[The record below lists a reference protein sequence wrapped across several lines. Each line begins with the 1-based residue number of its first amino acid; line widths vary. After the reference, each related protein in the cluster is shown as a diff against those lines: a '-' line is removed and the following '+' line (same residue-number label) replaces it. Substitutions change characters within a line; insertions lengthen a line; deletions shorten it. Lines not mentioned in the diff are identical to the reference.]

1 MGACLYQ
8 NIFVILQQNLRNMDV
23 RERLAALRAQ
33 MHEQG
38 LAAYVVPGND
48 PHASEYMAS
57 HWCEMQWLSGFNG
70 ESGTMV
76 VTTDRALLWT
86 DSRYYLQAGIE
97 LKDSTIELMRE
108 SDIDC
113 PSVVEWLKGELKAES
128 QEPRDERFI
137 GLNPEMF
144 SVNDFKAWKEQFA
157 EAGIGVKSVDLIK
170 PIWTEG
176 RPAIPS
182 DKLYPYSADFAGE
195 TVESKISRMREILE
209 AKGESQKSKDYA
221 LIVSALDE
229 IAWLLN
235 IRGNDVEYNPVV
247 ISYVVLEG
255 DKCTLFVNPEKIDS
269 AAQNY
274 LDFNNID
281 VQPYEAV
288 FDYIH
293 GLRGTIFYD
302 GAKVNEA
309 LYEAIDNGPS
319 DQGPR
324 TKAKNI
330 QSPILI
336 DKAKKNA
343 VELEGERIAMRQDGA
358 ALTRFFKWLEETLVE
373 SQKSKVERPLTEW
386 DLMEKL
392 HAFRAMGENFV
403 EESFGTIAGYQGN
416 GAIVHYA
423 ATKEHCAEVK
433 KEGMLLLD
441 SGGQYLD
448 GTTDITRTVWLG
460 GRIPEQAKL
469 DYTYVL
475 KGHIALQ
482 TARFPR
488 GTRGNQLDALAKQY
502 MWQAGITF
510 GHGTGHGVGHF
521 LGCHEGPQNVRTDN
535 NPTPLEVGH
544 IISDEPGIYRTG
556 KWGIRTEN
564 LITVIPAKQTKATT
578 TEDEWL
584 TFETLTLCFY
594 DTSLIEMSLMTE
606 DEIDWL
612 NAYHVRV
619 YKEVSPLLNEEE
631 KHYLAKKC
639 VALEI

>member
-1 MGACLYQ
+1 MGACICQ
-8 NIFVILQQNLRNMDV
+8 NIFVILQQNFRTMNV
-23 RERLAALRAQ
+23 KERLAALRAQ

-76 VTTDRALLWT
+76 VTLDRALLWT

-113 PSVVEWLKGELKAES
+113 PSVVEWLCGEL
-128 QEPRDERFI
+128 RMTNDELRI
-137 GLNPEMF
+137 GVNPEMF

-182 DKLYPYSADFAGE
+182 DKFYPYSADFAGE
-195 TVESKISRMREILE
+195 TVESKLARMRDRL
-209 AKGESQKSKDYA
+209 KSKVESQKSKDYA

-235 IRGNDVEYNPVV
+235 IRSNDVEYNPVV
-247 ISYVVLEG
+247 ISYVVLEA

-274 LDFNNID
+274 LDFNNIN

-293 GLRGTIFYD
+293 GLKGTIFYD

-309 LYEAIDNGPS
+309 LYEAISHQDS
-319 DQGPR
+319 AVS
-324 TKAKNI
+324 AKNI

-358 ALTRFFKWLEETLVE
+358 ALTRFFKWLEEE
-373 SQKSKVERPLTEW
+373 AFSNQHSAISEW

-392 HAFRAMGENFV
+392 HAFRAMGENFM

-594 DTSLIEMSLMTE
+594 DTSLIEMNLMTE

-631 KHYLAKKC
+631 KQYLARKC
-639 VALEI
+639 AALEVGE

>member
-1 MGACLYQ
+1 MNVL
-8 NIFVILQQNLRNMDV
+8 D
-23 RERLAALRAQ
+23 RLAALRAA
-33 MHEQG
+33 MKEAKV
-38 LAAYVVPGND
+38 AAYVVPGND

-76 VTTDRALLWT
+76 VTTDKALLWT

-113 PSVVEWLKGELKAES
+113 PSVVDWLAENV
-128 QEPRDERFI
+128 Q
-137 GLNPEMF
+137 GLVGVNPEMF
-144 SVNDFKAWKEQFA
+144 SVNDFSAWNEKIA
-157 EAGIGVKSVDLIK
+157 LKSVDLIK
-170 PIWTEG
+170 PLWIEG
-176 RPAIPS
+176 RPAIPA

-195 TVESKISRMREILE
+195 SVESKLARMREKLV
-209 AKGESQKSKDYA
+209 A
-221 LIVSALDE
+221 LHGDAIIVSALDE

-247 ISYVVLEG
+247 ISYVVLEA
-255 DKCTLFVNPEKIDS
+255 DKCTLFVDANKIDTV
-269 AAQNY
+269 ARNY

-281 VQPYEAV
+281 MQPYEAV
-288 FDYIH
+288 FEYIAR
-293 GLRGTIFYD
+293 LSGTVIYD
-302 GAKVNEA
+302 GARVNEA
-309 LYEAIDNGPS
+309 LFEAIPANCKKIN
-319 DQGPR
+319 
-324 TKAKNI
+324 TK
-330 QSPILI
+330 SPILI
-336 DKAKKNA
+336 DKAHKNA
-343 VELEGERIAMRQDGA
+343 VELEGERIAMRQDAA
-358 ALTRFFKWLEETLVE
+358 ALTRFFKWLEEEAFANGKT
-373 SQKSKVERPLTEW
+373 QTEW

-392 HAFRAMGENFV
+392 HAFRVMGENFV
-403 EESFGTIAGYQGN
+403 EESFGTIAGYKGN

-423 ATKEHCAEVK
+423 ATKDNCTEVK
-433 KEGMLLLD
+433 PEGMLLLD

-460 GRIPEQAKL
+460 GEIPTQAKL

-502 MWQAGITF
+502 MWEAGITY

-544 IISDEPGIYRTG
+544 IVSDEPGIYRTG
-556 KWGIRTEN
+556 QWGIRTEN
-564 LITVIPAKQTKATT
+564 LITVIPAKQTEATT

-594 DTSLIEMSLMTE
+594 DTNLIDMSLMT
-606 DEIDWL
+606 DKEIAWI
-612 NAYHVRV
+612 NAYHERV
-619 YKEVSPLLNEEE
+619 YKETAPLLNAEEAA
-631 KHYLAKKC
+631 YLARKC
-639 VALEI
+639 APIQL

>member
-1 MGACLYQ
+1 MK
-8 NIFVILQQNLRNMDV
+8 VV
-23 RERLAALRAQ
+23 ERLAALRQEMKA
-33 MHEQG
+33 QG

-57 HWCEMQWLSGFNG
+57 HWFEMQWISGFNG

-76 VTTDRALLWT
+76 ITLDRALLWT

-108 SDIDC
+108 SDVDC
-113 PSVVEWLKGELKAES
+113 PKIVDWFADNVQGI
-128 QEPRDERFI
+128 I
-137 GLNPEMF
+137 GVNPEMF
-144 SVNDFKAWKEQFA
+144 SVNDFAEWKEKI
-157 EAGIGVKSVDLIK
+157 ELRSIDLIK

-176 RPAIPS
+176 RPAIPQ

-195 TVESKISRMREILE
+195 TVESKLTRMREQL
-209 AKGESQKSKDYA
+209 AKKKADA
-221 LIVSALDE
+221 MIISALDE

-235 IRGNDVEYNPVV
+235 IRGKDVEYNPVV
-247 ISYVVLEG
+247 ISYVVLET
-255 DKCTLFVNPEKIDS
+255 DKCTLFVDANKVDS
-269 AAQNY
+269 PAQNY

-281 VQPYEAV
+281 VKPYEAV
-288 FDYIH
+288 FDYIRSLS
-293 GLRGTIFYD
+293 GAILYD
-302 GAKVNEA
+302 GARVNEA
-309 LYEAIDNGPS
+309 LYEAIPEGCKKID
-319 DQGPR
+319 
-324 TKAKNI
+324 AK
-330 QSPILI
+330 SPILI

-343 VELEGERIAMRQDGA
+343 VELEGERIAMRQDA
-358 ALTRFFKWLEETLVE
+358 VALTRFFKWLEEEAFADGKT
-373 SQKSKVERPLTEW
+373 QTECSLA
-386 DLMEKL
+386 DKL
-392 HAFRAMGENFV
+392 HEFRAMGENFTD
-403 EESFGTIAGYQGN
+403 ESFGTIAGYQGN

-423 ATKEHCAEVK
+423 ATPENCAVVK
-433 KEGMLLLD
+433 PEGMLLLD

-460 GRIPEQAKL
+460 GRIPQQAKL

-475 KGHIALQ
+475 KGHIALA

-502 MWQAGITF
+502 MWAAGITY

-535 NPTPLEVGH
+535 NPTALEIGH
-544 IISDEPGIYRTG
+544 IISDEPGIYRTD

-619 YKEVSPLLNEEE
+619 YKEISPLLNNEE
-631 KHYLAKKC
+631 KSYLAYKC
-639 VALEI
+639 AAIEI

>member
-1 MGACLYQ
+1 MIVQ
-8 NIFVILQQNLRNMDV
+8 
-23 RERLAALRAQ
+23 ERLSALRGL
-33 MHEQG
+33 MKEQG
-38 LAAYVVPGND
+38 LTAYVVPGND

-70 ESGTMV
+70 ESGTVV
-76 VTTDRALLWT
+76 VTLDRALLWT

-113 PSVVEWLKGELKAES
+113 PSVIDWLASNVQGVV
-128 QEPRDERFI
+128 
-137 GLNPEMF
+137 GVNPEMF
-144 SVNDFKAWKEQFA
+144 SVNDFAQWSEQI
-157 EAGIGVKSVDLIK
+157 EMKSVDLIK
-170 PIWTEG
+170 PLWTEG
-176 RPAIPS
+176 RPAIPN

-195 TVESKISRMREILE
+195 TVESKLARIREIVNR
-209 AKGESQKSKDYA
+209 KSSNRKWA
-221 LIVSALDE
+221 LVISALDE

-247 ISYVVLEG
+247 ISYVVLEN
-255 DKCTLFVNPEKIDS
+255 DKCTLFVNAEKVDS
-269 AAQNY
+269 PAQNY
-274 LDFNNID
+274 FDFNDID
-281 VQPYEAV
+281 VKPYEAV
-288 FDYIH
+288 YDY
-293 GLRGTIFYD
+293 LASLTGTVIYD
-302 GAKVNEA
+302 GARVNEA
-309 LYEAIDNGPS
+309 LYEAFPED
-319 DQGPR
+319 
-324 TKAKNI
+324 TKKINTK
-330 QSPILI
+330 SPILI

-343 VELEGERIAMRQDGA
+343 VELEGERIAMRQDAA
-358 ALTRFFKWLEETLVE
+358 ALTRFFKWLEEEAFANGQT
-373 SQKSKVERPLTEW
+373 QTECTIS
-386 DLMEKL
+386 DKL
-392 HAFRAMGENFV
+392 HEFRAMGENFV

-423 ATKEHCAEVK
+423 ATKDNCAEVK
-433 KEGMLLLD
+433 PQGMLLLD

-482 TARFPR
+482 RARFPR

-502 MWQAGITF
+502 MWEAGITF

-535 NPTPLEVGH
+535 NPTALEIGH
-544 IISDEPGIYRTG
+544 IISDEPGIYRTD

-564 LITVIPAKQTKATT
+564 LITVIPAKQTKVTT

-619 YKEVSPLLNEEE
+619 YKETAPLLNADEAA
-631 KHYLAKKC
+631 YLARKC
-639 VALEI
+639 AAIEL

>member
-1 MGACLYQ
+1 MTVL
-8 NIFVILQQNLRNMDV
+8 
-23 RERLAALRAQ
+23 ERLSALRAE
-33 MHEQG
+33 MKAQG

-57 HWCEMQWLSGFNG
+57 HWCEMQWISGFNG

-76 VTTDRALLWT
+76 VTMDRALLWT

-113 PSVVEWLKGELKAES
+113 PKITEWLSDELKIKNEKLK
-128 QEPRDERFI
+128 I
-137 GLNPEMF
+137 GVNPEMF
-144 SVNDFKAWKEQFA
+144 SVNDFKEWKEQLA
-157 EAGIGVKSVDLIK
+157 EAGIEIQSVDLIK

-176 RPAIPS
+176 RPAIPQ
-182 DKLYPYSADFAGE
+182 DKLYPYSEDFAGE
-195 TVESKISRMREILE
+195 SVESKLARMREIVNR
-209 AKGESQKSKDYA
+209 KSSNRQWA
-221 LIVSALDE
+221 LIISALDE

-247 ISYVVLEG
+247 ISYVVLEA
-255 DKCTLFVNPEKIDS
+255 DKCTLFVDAAKVDTV
-269 AAQNY
+269 AQNY

-288 FDYIH
+288 FGYIG
-293 GLRGTIFYD
+293 GLQGAVLYD
-302 GAKVNEA
+302 GARVNEA
-309 LYEAIDNGPS
+309 LFEAIPEGCKKIN
-319 DQGPR
+319 
-324 TKAKNI
+324 AK
-330 QSPILI
+330 SPILI

-343 VELEGERIAMRQDGA
+343 VELEGERIAMRQDAA
-358 ALTRFFKWLEETLVE
+358 ALTRFFKWLEEEAFANGQT
-373 SQKSKVERPLTEW
+373 QTEW
-386 DLMEKL
+386 TLMEKL
-392 HAFRAMGENFV
+392 HEFRAKGENFV

-423 ATKEHCAEVK
+423 ATKDNCAEVK
-433 KEGMLLLD
+433 PEGMLLLD

-460 GRIPEQAKL
+460 GRIPQQAKD

-482 TARFPR
+482 RARFPR

-502 MWQAGITF
+502 MWEAGITF

-535 NPTPLEVGH
+535 NPTALEVGH

-564 LITVIPAKQTKATT
+564 LITVIPAKQTKVTT

-594 DTSLIEMSLMTE
+594 DTNLIEMSLMTE

-619 YKEVSPLLNEEE
+619 YKEVAPLLNADEA
-631 KHYLAKKC
+631 KYLARKC
-639 VALEI
+639 AALELA

>member
-8 NIFVILQQNLRNMDV
+8 NIFVILQQNCIIMDV
-23 RERLAALRAQ
+23 KERLAALRAQ

-113 PSVVEWLKGELKAES
+113 PSVVEWLAVSLPQPSLKGGS
-128 QEPRDERFI
+128 I
-137 GLNPEMF
+137 VGLNPEMF
-144 SVNDFKAWKEQFA
+144 SVNDFKAWREQFA

-209 AKGESQKSKDYA
+209 SKVESRKSKDYA

-309 LYEAIDNGPS
+309 LYEAIGASKVESQKSKDV
-319 DQGPR
+319 R
-324 TKAKNI
+324 AVNI

-358 ALTRFFKWLEETLVE
+358 ALTRFFKWLEEE
-373 SQKSKVERPLTEW
+373 AFSNQHSAISEW

-423 ATKEHCAEVK
+423 ATREHCAEVK

-631 KHYLAKKC
+631 KQYLAKKC
-639 VALEI
+639 AALEV

>member
-1 MGACLYQ
+1 M
-8 NIFVILQQNLRNMDV
+8 
-23 RERLAALRAQ
+23 REN
-33 MHEQG
+33 G
-38 LAAYVVPGND
+38 LSAYIVPGND

-70 ESGTMV
+70 ESGTVV
-76 VTTDRALLWT
+76 VTMDRALLWT

-97 LKDSTIELMRE
+97 LQDSTIELMRE

-113 PSVVEWLKGELKAES
+113 PSVAQWLVKEGERLKVKGE
-128 QEPRDERFI
+128 RFVV
-137 GLNPEMF
+137 GVNPEMF
-144 SVNDFKAWKEQFA
+144 SVNDFQELKEKLESFNFQLSSFN
-157 EAGIGVKSVDLIK
+157 LIQ
-170 PIWTEG
+170 PLWTED
-176 RPAIPS
+176 RPAIPG
-182 DKLYPYSADFAGE
+182 DKLYPYPADYAGE
-195 TVESKISRMREILE
+195 TVESKIARMRECLE
-209 AKGESQKSKDYA
+209 AKVKSQKSKEYA
-221 LIVSALDE
+221 LIISALDE

-247 ISYVVLEG
+247 ISYAVLER
-255 DKCTLFVNPEKIDS
+255 DKCTLFVNPEKMDTP
-269 AAQNY
+269 AQNY
-274 LDFNNID
+274 LDFNHID

-293 GLRGTIFYD
+293 GLKGTVFYD
-302 GAKVNEA
+302 GARVNEA
-309 LYEAIDNGPS
+309 LYEAIQKPHPTS
-319 DQGPR
+319 PQGEER
-324 TKAKNI
+324 GTVSKNI
-330 QSPILI
+330 QSPILV

-343 VELEGERIAMRQDGA
+343 VEIEGERRAMRQDGA
-358 ALTRFFKWLEETLVE
+358 ALTRFFKWLEETL
-373 SQKSKVERPLTEW
+373 STFHTASADRSRPCRDKNFQLSTLTEW

-392 HAFRAMGENFV
+392 HAFRAMGEGFV

-423 ATKEHCAEVK
+423 ATKEKCAEVK
-433 KEGMLLLD
+433 PEGMLLLD

-448 GTTDITRTVWLG
+448 GTTDITRTIWLG
-460 GRIPEQAKL
+460 GRIPQQAKE

-535 NPTPLEVGH
+535 NPTALEAGH

-619 YKEVSPLLNEEE
+619 YKEIAPLLNADEA
-631 KHYLAKKC
+631 KYLARKC
-639 VALEI
+639 AAIEL